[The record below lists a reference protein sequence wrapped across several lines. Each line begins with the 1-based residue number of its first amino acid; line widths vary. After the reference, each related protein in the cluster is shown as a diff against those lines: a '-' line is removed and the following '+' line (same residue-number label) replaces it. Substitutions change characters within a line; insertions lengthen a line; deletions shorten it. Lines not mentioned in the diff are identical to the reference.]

1 MVILSCVVKIS
12 KWNEPNCN
20 SIFASARQAYAFL
33 RRREEMGVVQKLPA
47 GRPCL
52 TLKYTLQGWPAGF
65 CCGFDVVTLIRQQM
79 VWASPYTLL

>member
-1 MVILSCVVKIS
+1 
-12 KWNEPNCN
+12 
-20 SIFASARQAYAFL
+20 
-33 RRREEMGVVQKLPA
+33 MGVVQKLPA